1 MNGIE
6 TWREYRRTGSPELR
20 QQLIINYLP
29 LVKYLAGR
37 LAVKLPP
44 CASQED
50 MESYGVF
57 GLMEAIEKYD
67 PEQGTR
73 FEAYAY
79 SRVLGAMID
88 EVRKLNWVPRTLM
101 QKLQEV
107 NTTRE
112 KLERRQQGPVTSEL
126 LAAEMGISVEELR
139 RIAVHFDRVNMIS
152 VDETLT
158 AGDGERMRRGDLL
171 EDRTSP
177 DPLEIIEKKE
187 GQRLL
192 AEAITRLPERDRTV
206 LALYYQEGLTLR
218 EIGQVLDISES
229 RVCQL
234 HTRALGKLREQLTA
248 HDVAV

>member
-1 MNGIE
+1 MIDID
-6 TWREYRRTGSPELR
+6 TWREYRRNRDESLR
-20 QQLIINYLP
+20 QELIIKYLP

-44 CASQED
+44 GINQED

-57 GLMEAIEKYD
+57 GLMEAIDKYD

-88 EVRKLNWVPRTLM
+88 ELRKLNWVPRTLM
-101 QKLQEV
+101 QKMQEV
-107 NTTRE
+107 NTARE
-112 KLERRQQGPVTSEL
+112 RLERRHQGPVSADM
-126 LAAEMGISVEELR
+126 LAAELGISQEELR
-139 RIAVHFDRVNMIS
+139 RIAINFERLNVMSI
-152 VDETLT
+152 DETLT
-158 AGDGERMRRGDLL
+158 VADGERLRRGDLL

-177 DPLEIIEKKE
+177 DPLEIIERKE

-192 AEAITRLPERDRTV
+192 AESITRLPERDRTV
-206 LALYYQEGLTLR
+206 LALYYQDGLTLR

-234 HTRALGKLREQLTA
+234 HTRAIAKLREFLIA
-248 HDVAV
+248 REVAV

>member
-1 MNGIE
+1 MIGME
-6 TWREYRRTGSPELR
+6 TWREYRRTGDAALR
-20 QQLIINYLP
+20 QELIINYLP

-57 GLMEAIEKYD
+57 GLMDAIEKYD

-88 EVRKLNWVPRTLM
+88 ELRKLNWVPRTLIQKM
-101 QKLQEV
+101 QELNDV
-107 NTTRE
+107 RE
-112 KLERRQQGPVTSEL
+112 KLERKHQGQVTQEL
-126 LAAEMGISVEELR
+126 LAAEMGITVDELR
-139 RIAVHFDRVNMIS
+139 RIAIHFERANMVS
-152 VDETLT
+152 VDEMLT
-158 AGDGERMRRGDLL
+158 GADGERMRRGDLL

-177 DPLEIIEKKE
+177 DPLEFIEKKDGE
-187 GQRLL
+187 AHLV
-192 AEAITRLPERDRTV
+192 EAIEHLPERDKTV

-234 HTRALGKLREQLTA
+234 HTRALAKLRERLTA
-248 HDVAV
+248 QDVAV

>member
-1 MNGIE
+1 MIDTE
-6 TWREYRRTGSPELR
+6 TWREYRLTGDSNIR
-20 QQLIINYLP
+20 QQLIIHYLP

-50 MESYGVF
+50 MEGYGVF

-67 PEQGTR
+67 PEKGTR

-88 EVRKLNWVPRTLM
+88 ELRKLNWVPRTLM
-101 QKLQEV
+101 QKMQEL
-107 NTTRE
+107 NAARE
-112 KLERRQQGPVTSEL
+112 KLERKHQGPVTSDL
-126 LAAEMGISVEELR
+126 LASEMGIPLEDLR
-139 RIAVHFDRVNMIS
+139 RIAVHFDRVNVIS

-158 AGDGERMRRGDLL
+158 AADGERLRRGDLL

-187 GQRLL
+187 GQRHLS
-192 AEAITRLPERDRTV
+192 EAIDRLPERDKTV
-206 LALYYQEGLTLR
+206 LGLYYQEGLTLR

-234 HTRALGKLREQLTA
+234 HTRALAKLREYLTA

>member
-1 MNGIE
+1 MIDIE
-6 TWREYRRTGSPELR
+6 TWREYRRTRDADLR
-20 QQLIINYLP
+20 QELIINYLP

-44 CASQED
+44 CTNQED

-57 GLMEAIEKYD
+57 GLMEAIDKYD

-101 QKLQEV
+101 QKMQEV
-107 NTTRE
+107 NVARE
-112 KLERRQQGPVTSEL
+112 KVERKHHGPVTGEM
-126 LAAEMGISVEELR
+126 LAAEMGITLEELR
-139 RIAVHFDRVNMIS
+139 RITVHFDRLNLMS
-152 VDETLT
+152 MDETLIG
-158 AGDGERMRRGDLL
+158 ADGERLRRGDLL

-177 DPLEIIEKKE
+177 DPLEIIERKE
-187 GQRLL
+187 GQRILGD
-192 AEAITRLPERDRTV
+192 AISRLPERDRTV

-218 EIGQVLDISES
+218 EIGHVLDISES

-234 HTRALGKLREQLTA
+234 HTRALAKLREFLATRE
-248 HDVAV
+248 VAV